1 MIPCHSQGL
10 RGFDFLAE
18 TGEPGRSPCLEASLP
33 ISEPGQRLL
42 SRSVTQ
48 RPLILVSNDDG
59 FDAVGCVALRLALS
73 RFADVVTV
81 APRYEQSAK
90 SHAISLHH
98 PLRHQEH
105 ETNVHSVDGT
115 PADCVYVALFR
126 EDLLPRR
133 PDLVASG
140 INHGPNLGSDVHYSG
155 TVAAAR
161 EGALRGI
168 PSIAFSSM
176 APRRDFESNAELA
189 AIICERVLQ
198 STMPTDQVPLLN
210 VNFPEGPVAGVIPT
224 RLGTRIYAEGV
235 EVRDDPRGREYYWI
249 GSPGAPTHGEVS
261 GSDTDAVDRGYASIT
276 PISID
281 TTRASHVG
289 LAQWASTKETTES

>member
-1 MIPCHSQGL
+1 M
-10 RGFDFLAE
+10 
-18 TGEPGRSPCLEASLP
+18 TK
-33 ISEPGQRLL
+33 
-42 SRSVTQ
+42 

-59 FDAVGCVALRLALS
+59 FDAAGCVALRTALA

-98 PLRHQEH
+98 PLRHEVH
-105 ETNVHSVDGT
+105 EANVHSVDGT

-133 PDLVASG
+133 PDLIASG

-168 PSIAFSSM
+168 PSIAFSSL
-176 APRRDFESNAELA
+176 APRREFEKNAEVA
-189 AIICERVLQ
+189 ARICERVLEV
-198 STMPTDQVPLLN
+198 TTPADQVPLLN
-210 VNFPEGPVAGVIPT
+210 VNFPEGPIAGVIPT
-224 RLGTRIYAEGV
+224 RLGPRLYAEGV
-235 EVRDDPRGREYYWI
+235 EVRTDPRGREYYWI
-249 GSPGAPTHGEVS
+249 GGPGGPTHGELS

-289 LAQWASTKETTES
+289 LAEWASALEN